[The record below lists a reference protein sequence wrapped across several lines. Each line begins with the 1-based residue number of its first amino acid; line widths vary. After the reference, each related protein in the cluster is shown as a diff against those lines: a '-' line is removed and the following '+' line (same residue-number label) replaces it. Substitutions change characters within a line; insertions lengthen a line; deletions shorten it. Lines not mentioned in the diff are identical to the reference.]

1 MSLNV
6 ILFPGQGSQ
15 FQGMGAELFQEF
27 PETVAIANNVLGY
40 DIAEICLN
48 NPNNL
53 LNQTNHTQPALFLV
67 NYLTYQKYLKTNPA
81 KPSYFL
87 GHSLGEFN
95 ALNAAG
101 VFDFETGLRIVQK
114 RGELML
120 SINGTGMAAILGS
133 ELEDLKTLLETNFP
147 TLDIANINT
156 QTQIVISGPLD
167 VLDTAADFIEEEGLG
182 YIPLKVSG
190 AFHSRY
196 MTPIK
201 TNFKTYIEGMAINTC
216 QTPVVSNYTA
226 TLYPEDSN
234 GILANMVNQI
244 DGSVKWL
251 QSIEFVLSKSECTFT
266 EVGPGEVLT
275 NVLKKIKSN
284 LVS

>member
-1 MSLNV
+1 MPLNI

-15 FQGMGAELFQEF
+15 FQGMGADLFKEF
-27 PETVAIANNVLGY
+27 PETLAMANNVLGY
-40 DIAEICLN
+40 DVAELCKN
-48 NPNNL
+48 NPDNL
-53 LNQTNHTQPALFLV
+53 LNQTNYTQPALFLV
-67 NYLTYQKYLKTNPA
+67 NYLTYQNYLKANSAPD
-81 KPSYFL
+81 YFL

-120 SINGTGMAAILGS
+120 SVNGTGMAAVLGS
-133 ELEDLKTLLETNFP
+133 DYESLKAILDSNFP
-147 TLDIANINT
+147 ELDIANINT
-156 QTQIVISGPLD
+156 YSQIVISGPLD
-167 VLDTAADFIEEEGLG
+167 LLDTAADFIEDEGLG

-196 MTPIK
+196 MTPVK
-201 TNFKTYIEGMAINTC
+201 DSFKKYVETMKLNSC
-216 QTPVVSNYTA
+216 STPVISNYTA
-226 TLYPEDSN
+226 DLYP
-234 GILANMVNQI
+234 LAMSGVLTNMVNQI
-244 DGSVKWL
+244 DSPVKWL
-251 QSIEFVLSKSECTFT
+251 QSIEFVMSKGECDFK

-284 LVS
+284 IVL

>member
-1 MSLNV
+1 MSINV

-15 FQGMGAELFQEF
+15 FQGMGADLFQEF
-27 PETVAIANNVLGY
+27 PETVAIANSVLGY
-40 DIAEICLN
+40 NIDELCLN
-48 NPNNL
+48 NTDNL
-53 LNQTNHTQPALFLV
+53 LNQTNYTQPALYLV
-67 NYLTYQKYLKTNPA
+67 NYLTYQKYLKTNKAPH
-81 KPSYFL
+81 YFL

-133 ELEDLKTLLETNFP
+133 DYESLKAILDGNFP
-147 TLDIANINT
+147 ELDIANINT
-156 QTQIVISGPLD
+156 HSQIVISGPLEL
-167 VLDTAADFIEEEGLG
+167 LDNAADFIEDQGLG
-182 YIPLKVSG
+182 YVPLKVSG

-196 MTPIK
+196 MTPVK
-201 TNFKTYIEGMAINTC
+201 ESFKKYIETMTLKQC
-216 QTPVVSNYTA
+216 QVPVISNYTA
-226 TLYPEDSN
+226 MLYPSDTA
-234 GILANMVNQI
+234 GILKNMVNQI
-244 DGSVKWL
+244 DSPVKWL
-251 QSIEFVLSKSECTFT
+251 QSIEYVLSQGECNFA

-284 LVS
+284 VVS

>member
-1 MSLNV
+1 MPLNV

-15 FQGMGAELFQEF
+15 FQGMGADLFKEF
-27 PETVAIANNVLGY
+27 PETLAMANDVLGY
-40 DIAEICLN
+40 DVAELCKN
-48 NPNNL
+48 NPDNL
-53 LNQTNHTQPALFLV
+53 LNQTNYTQPALFLV
-67 NYLTYQKYLKTNPA
+67 NYLTYQNYLKSNTAPD
-81 KPSYFL
+81 YFL

-120 SINGTGMAAILGS
+120 SINGTGMAAVLGS
-133 ELEDLKTLLETNFP
+133 DYESLKAILDSNFP
-147 TLDIANINT
+147 ELDIANINT
-156 QTQIVISGPLD
+156 YSQIVISGPLD
-167 VLDTAADFIEEEGLG
+167 LLDTAADFIEDEGLG

-196 MTPIK
+196 MTPVK
-201 TNFKTYIEGMAINTC
+201 DSFKEYVETMKLNSC
-216 QTPVVSNYTA
+216 STPVISNYTA
-226 TLYPEDSN
+226 DLYP
-234 GILANMVNQI
+234 LAMSGVLTNMVNQI
-244 DGSVKWL
+244 DSPVKWL
-251 QSIEFVLSKSECTFT
+251 QSIEFVMTKGECDFK

-284 LVS
+284 IVL

>member
-1 MSLNV
+1 MPLNI

-15 FQGMGAELFQEF
+15 FQGMGADLFKEF
-27 PETVAIANNVLGY
+27 PETVAMANDVLGY
-40 DIAEICLN
+40 DVAELCKS
-48 NPNNL
+48 NPDNL
-53 LNQTNHTQPALFLV
+53 LNQTNYTQPALFLV
-67 NYLTYQKYLKTNPA
+67 NYLTYQNYLKSNTVPD
-81 KPSYFL
+81 YFL

-120 SINGTGMAAILGS
+120 SINGTGMAAVLGS
-133 ELEDLKTLLETNFP
+133 DYESLKAILDSNFP
-147 TLDIANINT
+147 ELDIANINT
-156 QTQIVISGPLD
+156 YSQIVISGPLD
-167 VLDTAADFIEEEGLG
+167 LLDTAADFIEDEGLG

-196 MTPIK
+196 MTPVK
-201 TNFKTYIEGMAINTC
+201 DSFKTYVETMKLNAC
-216 QTPVVSNYTA
+216 STPVVSNYTA
-226 TLYPEDSN
+226 DLYPSAMS
-234 GILANMVNQI
+234 GVLTNMVNQI
-244 DGSVKWL
+244 DSPVKWL
-251 QSIEFVLSKSECTFT
+251 QSIEFVMTKGECDFK

-284 LVS
+284 IVL